1 MKTFKVLSLLLSYP
15 QAEWVNELNLME
27 NLLDEEQGKNG
38 KARQQLADLFHL
50 LRSESLLDSEQ
61 TYVATFDRNPSHSLH
76 LFEHIHGES
85 RDRGMAMV
93 NLIEEYRKH
102 GLDMDAAELPD
113 YVPLFLEYLSQLP
126 DEDALNMLGETID
139 VMALIGRKLKANKS
153 PYHQVFAVLEKMSPV
168 EASELPDVPIR
179 EMEETIIQF
188 GPSADGTD
196 PLLVPRPQTAVV
208 RMPESRKKTPIPTPT
223 LPLKGRE
230 HSSST
235 FKGEA
240 RRGMG

>member
-15 QAEWVNELNLME
+15 QVEWVSKLGLLEEVLVDEMKFNGNAVKKLAELLHMMRTE
-27 NLLDEEQGKNG
+27 TQLELEQN
-38 KARQQLADLFHL
+38 
-50 LRSESLLDSEQ
+50 
-61 TYVATFDRNPSHSLH
+61 YVGTFDRNPSHSLH

-102 GLDMDAAELPD
+102 GLDMDADELPD

-126 DEDALNMLGETID
+126 DADACAMLGEAID
-139 VMALIGRKLKANKS
+139 VMALIGRKLRANNS
-153 PYHQVFAVLEKMSPV
+153 PYHNVFRVLESISPV
-168 EASELPDVPIR
+168 AAKELPDVPIR

-196 PLLVPRPQTAVV
+196 PLMVPKPQSAVV
-208 RMPESRKKTPIPTPT
+208 RMPESRKAAAAAA
-223 LPLKGRE
+223 
-230 HSSST
+230 S
-235 FKGEA
+235 
-240 RRGMG
+240 